1 MALLI
6 DGKRISAEI
15 KDETKAKVAELKE
28 QGVEISLAVVQVG
41 DNPASCVYVRNK
53 KKACEYVGIK
63 SVSHELPEE
72 TTEEELLNLI
82 EELNNDDTI
91 NGILVQLPLPKHMDE
106 NKVIDAIS
114 PYKDVDGFHLMN
126 VGALSTGQ
134 KGFVSCTPYGIIQLL
149 KRSNIEIAGKH
160 CVVIGRSNI
169 VGKPMSMLLLREN
182 GTVTVV
188 HSKTQ
193 NMKEITKQAD
203 ILVVAIGKPKFVDD
217 TFIKEGAVVIDV
229 GINRDE
235 DNKICGDVDFE
246 KVEPKASAITPVPGG
261 VGPMTIAML
270 MNNCL
275 ESYYLCKAKTTK

>member
-1 MALLI
+1 MAFII
-6 DGKRISAEI
+6 DGKKISTEI
-15 KDETKAKVAELKE
+15 KDETRDKVAELKAA
-28 QGVEISLAVVQVG
+28 GKEISLAVVQVG

-72 TTEEELLNLI
+72 TTEAELLDLI
-82 EELNNDDTI
+82 DKLNNDDTI
-91 NGILVQLPLPKHMDE
+91 NGILVQLPLPAHMDE

-134 KGFVSCTPYGIIQLL
+134 NGFISCTPYGIIQLL
-149 KRSNIEIAGKH
+149 KRSGIEIAGKH

-203 ILVVAIGKPKFVDD
+203 ILVVAIGKPKFVDE
-217 TFIKEGAVVIDV
+217 TFVKEGAVVIDV

-235 DNKICGDVDFE
+235 DNKICGDVDYD
-246 KVEPKASAITPVPGG
+246 KVFDKVSAITPVPGG

-275 ESYYLCKAKTTK
+275 EAATKIQK